1 MNALRM
7 RFEEKYFPVSLRN
20 LIVFLFMWLLVGF
33 STGTAVLMG
42 PVRWMTTFMR
52 NENAGQ
58 SSENLAVQ
66 ITIVLFVVVSAYISL
81 VLTKFLIGS
90 AQRPAKIF
98 TLIICLC
105 ASAVA
110 LWFWMNP
117 QYSEGGRETS
127 IVTEGASFTF
137 GPYPTQEHLV
147 QLKKEGYTDV
157 ISLLHPAV
165 VPFEPSLLEDEKKY
179 ADEVGLHIIHIPMLP
194 WVSENENA
202 IAQIKDLAEHGKG
215 RYYIHCYLG
224 KDRIN
229 VVKRILTGYNV
240 AVISTDVQSG
250 RTLDEVQ
257 TFERGAITKLDEGVY
272 LIPYPTDE
280 EFLGYIFSGNVKYV
294 VSLMDTSIADNAEWI
309 KKEKH
314 LMNIYQMPFEM
325 LSVNSAIINP
335 AAIKQ
340 IAAKV
345 ESLPKPVAIHDFRS
359 DSPVSAELMRQFT
372 VVKQK

>member
-1 MNALRM
+1 MLRM
-7 RFEEKYFPVSLRN
+7 HFEEKYFHVSLSN
-20 LIVFLFMWLLVGF
+20 LVTFLFIWLLVGF

-42 PVRWMTTFMR
+42 PVRWITTFLR

-66 ITIVLFVVVSAYISL
+66 ITLVLFVLLSAYVAL
-81 VLTKFLIGS
+81 LLTRLLTRS
-90 AQRPAKIF
+90 AQSRTKISVVG
-98 TLIICLC
+98 ICLC
-105 ASAVA
+105 ASAGA

-117 QYSEGGRETS
+117 QSSGQGRETS
-127 IVTEGASFTF
+127 IVTGRASFTF
-137 GPYPTQEHLV
+137 GPYPTQEHLT
-147 QLKKEGYTDV
+147 QLKREGYTDV

-165 VPFEPSLLEDEKKY
+165 VPFEPSLLEDERKF
-179 ADEVGLHIIHIPMLP
+179 ADEIGLHIIHIPMLP
-194 WVSENENA
+194 WVSENEHA

-215 RYYIHCYLG
+215 KYYIHCYLG

-240 AVISTDVQSG
+240 AVTTADVQPG

-257 TFERGAITKLDEGVY
+257 AFERGAITKLDEGIY

-280 EFLGYIFSGNVKYV
+280 EFLGYIFSGNVKQV
-294 VSLMDTSIADNAEWI
+294 VSLMDTSVADNAEWI

-314 LMNIYQMPFEM
+314 LMDIYQMPFEM
-325 LSVNSAIINP
+325 LSVNATVVSRAV
-335 AAIKQ
+335 IKE

-345 ESLPKPVAIHDFRS
+345 EKLPKPIVIHDFRS
-359 DSPVSAELMRQFT
+359 DSPVSTELMRHFT